1 MSNKKLA
8 LWKLVFSIVIILLVG
23 IGLMPNLT
31 NWNIVDLLNSP
42 ARQLTPQ
49 HLEIYEKVI
58 FKIMAKDMDG
68 LPKDM
73 APEIMRNEGVV
84 TILHGIIREET
95 NSLFDRF
102 VTNSL
107 GGKAAQIII
116 AVYTTNG
123 DPILIN
129 VLFDRVRYFAV
140 IDSTRVRYYDKEK
153 DYENLSYDYL
163 KIITNPESESKF
175 VILTKNAELT
185 FEQLR
190 CAQIGSNMESIDS
203 FQLFSYSK

>member
-1 MSNKKLA
+1 
-8 LWKLVFSIVIILLVG
+8 
-23 IGLMPNLT
+23 MPNLT